1 MSANRWRTYF
11 KNIGII
17 KLTDTR
23 KYNTERSAKKIFFN
37 IRKIQK
43 TTIKNEVTSEW
54 KWTTKK
60 VRYDRNESVKK
71 EVSLFSYKKYD
82 TLFM

>member
-1 MSANRWRTYF
+1 MS
-11 KNIGII
+11 
-17 KLTDTR
+17 
-23 KYNTERSAKKIFFN
+23 
-37 IRKIQK
+37 
-43 TTIKNEVTSEW
+43 IKNEVTSEW